1 MDKLILIDGNSI
13 IYRAFF
19 AMPPLTNT
27 SGLHTNAVYGFT
39 NMLLRLIQEEKP
51 THILVAFDAG
61 KVTFRHEGYQEYKG
75 GRDKTPPELSEQ
87 FPLMREL
94 LESFG
99 IAWFELS
106 GYEADDI
113 IGTIS
118 KQGEESGREVL
129 VVTGDKD
136 MLQVVSDKVKV
147 ALTRKGISE
156 VEPYG
161 PKEIEEKYGLTPLQI
176 IDLKGLMGDA
186 SDNIPGVPGIGEK
199 TALKLLHQF
208 GSVEEVLARTDELK
222 GKMKENL
229 VNHADDAVMSKK
241 LATIYREVPVER
253 SWEDMTFN
261 GIQSETAAPL
271 LRKLEFKSLMERLS
285 IAAGDDNGNN
295 EGDSSTNVSEIDV
308 TIVDYSSIS
317 ELTELL
323 PTVETLYVESHGENP
338 HHATI
343 MGMILYADE
352 RYFFVPAELLL
363 EPEAE
368 GLIAWLGDENT
379 LKRGYDLHRA
389 DLVLHWQGIAFA
401 GAYHDIEL
409 AAYLLDPTNNDL
421 TISGLASKY
430 GIGYV
435 KPDEEVYGK
444 GAKFKTPDIETLSKH
459 LAQKMEAIT
468 KLIPLQ
474 QEDLE
479 KNEMKS
485 LFYDMEMPLS
495 RILADMEK
503 QGVSVDR
510 DALVELGKEFE
521 LQINKLVTA
530 IYEAAGQEFNLN
542 SPKQLGEILFDKLGL
557 PVIKKTKT
565 GYSTDAEV
573 LEKLAPY
580 HAVVQHILEYRQ
592 LAKLQSTYVE
602 GLLKEIRPE
611 TGKVHTFYRQ
621 TIAATGRLSSQFPN
635 LQNIPIRLEEGR
647 KIRKVFIPSEEGWYM
662 LAADYSQIELRVLA
676 DISGDKGLQEAF
688 LHDMDIHTKTA
699 MKVFGVQAEE
709 VDSNMRRSA
718 KAVNFG
724 IVYGISDYG
733 LSQNLNITRKEAAKF
748 IDQYFEAFQG
758 VREYMDRIV
767 KEAKRDGYVKTL
779 LERRRYLPE
788 INASNF
794 NLRSFAERTAMN
806 TPIQGTAADIIKL
819 AMVLMDKAL
828 YDHKLKS
835 RMLLQVHDEL
845 VFEVPP
851 EELELM
857 TKLVPET
864 MEKALTLSV
873 PLKSEVSSG
882 VNWYETK

>member
-1 MDKLILIDGNSI
+1 MEKLILIDGNSI

-19 AMPPLTNT
+19 AMPPLTNS

-39 NMLLRLIQEEKP
+39 NMLLRLIQEERP
-51 THILVAFDAG
+51 THMLVAFDAG

-99 IAWFELS
+99 IAWFELA

-113 IGTIS
+113 IGTLS
-118 KQGEESGREVL
+118 KRAEEAGQEVL

-136 MLQVVSDKVKV
+136 MLQVVSDRVKV
-147 ALTRKGISE
+147 ALTRKGVSE
-156 VEPYG
+156 VEPYD
-161 PKEIEEKYGLTPLQI
+161 PQQIEEKYGLKPLQI
-176 IDLKGLMGDA
+176 IDLKGLMGDT

-208 GSVEEVLARTDELK
+208 GSVEEVLAHTDELK

-229 VNHADDAVMSKK
+229 VNHADDARMSKQ
-241 LATIYREVPVER
+241 LATIFREVPVER
-253 SWEDMTFN
+253 SWEEMKFD
-261 GIQSETAAPL
+261 GIQEEAAVPM
-271 LRKLEFKSLMERLS
+271 LRKLEFKSLLERMS
-285 IAAGDDNGNN
+285 FAGGGNAGGEAAPA
-295 EGDSSTNVSEIDV
+295 EQVEIDV
-308 TIVDYSSIS
+308 TAVERGNLS
-317 ELTELL
+317 ELTADL
-323 PTVETLYVESHGENP
+323 PNIEGIIVESYGENP
-338 HHATI
+338 HQATM
-343 MGMILYADE
+343 MGMVLSTASRHYFLPFDVLQSEAAADVRAWLADE
-352 RYFFVPAELLL
+352 HVP
-363 EPEAE
+363 
-368 GLIAWLGDENT
+368 
-379 LKRGYDLHRA
+379 KRGYDLHRA
-389 DLVLHWQGIAFA
+389 DLVLFWQGVAFA
-401 GAYHDIEL
+401 GAEHDVQL
-409 AAYLLDPTNNDL
+409 AAYLLDPTESDQ
-421 TISGLASKY
+421 TISGLAAKY
-430 GIGYV
+430 QLPPVPG
-435 KPDEEVYGK
+435 DDEVYGK
-444 GAKFKTPDIETLSKH
+444 GAKFKVPEPEALSRH
-459 LAQKMEAIT
+459 LARKADALLRI
-468 KLIPLQ
+468 LPLQ
-474 QEDLE
+474 RQELE
-479 KNEMKS
+479 KYEMKR
-485 LFYDMEMPLS
+485 LFYELEMPLS

-503 QGVSVDR
+503 QGVAVNKE
-510 DALVELGKEFE
+510 ALKELGVEFE
-521 LQINKLVTA
+521 AQINKLVA
-530 IYEAAGQEFNLN
+530 RIYEIAGQEFNIN
-542 SPKQLGEILFDKLGL
+542 STKQLGEILFDKLGL

-580 HAVVQHILEYRQ
+580 HEIVQFILEYRQ

-602 GLLKEIRPE
+602 GLLKEISPK
-611 TGKVHTFYRQ
+611 TGKVHTYFRQ

-647 KIRKVFIPSEEGWYM
+647 KIRKVFVPSEEGWFI

-676 DISGDKGLQEAF
+676 HISGDPGLQEAF

-699 MKVFGVQAEE
+699 MDVFGVGPDQ
-709 VDSNMRRSA
+709 VDANMRRSA

-733 LSQNLNITRKEAAKF
+733 LSQNLNITRKEAARF
-748 IDQYFEAFQG
+748 IEQYFNAFQG
-758 VREYMDRIV
+758 VRRYMDEIV

-819 AMVLMDKAL
+819 AMVRMDEEL
-828 YDHKLKS
+828 HKHGLKS

-857 TKLVPET
+857 SKLVPET
-864 MEKALTLSV
+864 MGKALELTV
-873 PLKSEVSSG
+873 PLKAEVSSG
-882 VNWYETK
+882 LNWYEAK